1 VTEAL
6 GMVYKCHYPG
16 YAMQTARG
24 VKHSP
29 IHQRLKE
36 HRAYF
41 RDVRCVDGLALILFV
56 VYSSCEFA
64 AFDFVRNGVY
74 FLFFFFQS
82 GLHQYSHVQWMGVSQ
97 VVCTRGHRAY
107 CVTAVVGP

>member
-1 VTEAL
+1 
-6 GMVYKCHYPG
+6 MVYKCHYPG

-41 RDVRCVDGLALILFV
+41 RDVR
-56 VYSSCEFA
+56 
-64 AFDFVRNGVY
+64 
-74 FLFFFFQS
+74 
-82 GLHQYSHVQWMGVSQ
+82 
-97 VVCTRGHRAY
+97 
-107 CVTAVVGP
+107 